1 MAAKRNIPEAWKNQ
15 WSKFMFNFFDYLP
28 TKYEANK
35 REWSIRRMIWD
46 FKDGK
51 RSASVAELVAKKM
64 REQFGAEVCNVT
76 LVCIPASSGE
86 KNEIRYK
93 AFAEEVAR
101 LTGCRNAYKAIAI
114 EGGRLAIHETKA
126 AKTVQTVEVIK
137 FDKRFFKGKKCLVF
151 DDILTQRHSYA
162 RFACAL
168 ETLGAEV
175 LGGYFLG
182 KTILL

>member
-1 MAAKRNIPEAWKNQ
+1 
-15 WSKFMFNFFDYLP
+15 MFNFFDYLP

-101 LTGCRNAYKAIAI
+101 LTGCRNAYKAITI
-114 EGGRLAIHETKA
+114 EG
-126 AKTVQTVEVIK
+126 
-137 FDKRFFKGKKCLVF
+137 CLLYTSPSPR
-151 DDILTQRHSYA
+151 DR
-162 RFACAL
+162 
-168 ETLGAEV
+168 G
-175 LGGYFLG
+175 
-182 KTILL
+182 

>member
-35 REWSIRRMIWD
+35 RE
-46 FKDGK
+46 
-51 RSASVAELVAKKM
+51 
-64 REQFGAEVCNVT
+64 
-76 LVCIPASSGE
+76 
-86 KNEIRYK
+86 
-93 AFAEEVAR
+93 
-101 LTGCRNAYKAIAI
+101 
-114 EGGRLAIHETKA
+114 
-126 AKTVQTVEVIK
+126 
-137 FDKRFFKGKKCLVF
+137 RFFKGKKCLVF
-151 DDILTQRHSYA
+151 DDILTQGHSYA

>member
-101 LTGCRNAYKAIAI
+101 LTGCRNAYKAITMRVD
-114 EGGRLAIHETKA
+114 GLPSMRR
-126 AKTVQTVEVIK
+126 
-137 FDKRFFKGKKCLVF
+137 KRPRRCRRWRSSSLTSVF
-151 DDILTQRHSYA
+151 SRV
-162 RFACAL
+162 RNAL
-168 ETLGAEV
+168 
-175 LGGYFLG
+175 YSM
-182 KTILL
+182 IY

>member
-101 LTGCRNAYKAIAI
+101 LTGCRNAYKAITI

-151 DDILTQRHSYA
+151 DDILTQGHSYA

-168 ETLGAEV
+168 ETLGAC
-175 LGGYFLG
+175 
-182 KTILL
+182 LLYTSPSPRD

>member
-1 MAAKRNIPEAWKNQ
+1 MKTKRDIPEAWKNQ

-35 REWSIRRMIWD
+35 REWAIRRMIWD

-64 REQFGAEVCNVT
+64 REQFGAEVDNVT
-76 LVCIPASSGE
+76 LVCIPASSE
-86 KNEIRYK
+86 VKNEVRYK
-93 AFAEEVAR
+93 AFMEEVAR
-101 LTGCRNAYKAIAI
+101 MTGCVNAYKAITI
-114 EGGRLAIHETKA
+114 EGERLAIHETKS
-126 AKTVQTVEVIK
+126 AKVVQSVEVINL
-137 FDKRFFKGKKCLVF
+137 DKSFFAGKKVLVF
-151 DDILTQRHSYA
+151 DDILTQGHSYA

-168 ETLGAEV
+168 EQLGAEV

-182 KTILL
+182 RTILN